1 MNNETAQKK
10 KKKKKKKNIK
20 FIKNVNFKLFPIN
33 EKGEF
38 FRS

>member
-1 MNNETAQKK
+1 MRQLKK
-10 KKKKKKKNIK
+10 KKKKKKKRALNLLKVFTLI
-20 FIKNVNFKLFPIN
+20 KLFPIN